1 MILSIEACRCIKA
14 LVEKELIAK
23 EQHTDQSDY
32 TLQLQ
37 KTLAQLTF
45 YVWETYGG
53 WNNVKA

>member
-14 LVEKELIAK
+14 LVEKELIAE
-23 EQHTDQSDY
+23 EQHTEQSDY

-37 KTLAQLTF
+37 KTLVQLDF
-45 YVWETYGG
+45 YVLETYGG